1 MDLPEQ
7 ALTTAINKALALD
20 PELSE
25 KMTILAGRVISLY
38 FKGIDKTLY
47 FLPDNHHLQVLTYYD
62 GNVDTGIS
70 GTPLSVIKML
80 VKPNVATMLL
90 KGEVEISGDTHLGNT
105 FKKLF
110 REMEINWQQPLS
122 QIIGDSATQGLEQSV
137 KHFNQWW
144 SKSFSSLGQDASE
157 YLQEESRD
165 VVTEAEQEIFN
176 QQVDTLRNDIDR
188 LEARLGKY

>member
-25 KMTILAGRVISLY
+25 KMAILAGRVISLH